1 MAKLSTY
8 KNVIK
13 RYLDLL
19 SQGEK
24 VEFSKSLMQKAHAAD
39 LAELIA
45 NLSDEKQVTVFEN
58 LETERQSE
66 VFSELPEVVQE
77 ELAHEIDAV
86 SLVDLFKTL
95 PLDEAADLLA
105 IVEEEDKEV
114 LLHSLTLS
122 KRSKLERLMLYGQES
137 AGGIMTPIIFI
148 VKKEQTVAGLIEIL
162 RKHKDED
169 QIFLNIFVV
178 DEQQKLIG
186 SIPLQDIVVADPE
199 SQIGSIMQVDPISVS
214 VHDDQEYV
222 AHIVRKYS
230 LLVVPVVDEN
240 GKLVGRVTPD
250 DILEVLQE
258 EAEEDAYKMAG
269 LDAEE
274 VKIDS
279 GLEVARLR
287 LPWLLMCLLGS
298 MVSAGII
305 HSYGNLLSK
314 GVGLI
319 IFLPA
324 ICAMGGNSGLQT
336 STVTIRNLAYGSVFY
351 KNLRKVIRR
360 ELLCGILIGIVC
372 GTTVGCV
379 GGAWLRGGIFGLI
392 IGCAMVLTVLI
403 STCTGLLFPLFFNKI
418 GIDPAVA
425 SGPLITTLNDA
436 TSTFTYLTTAY
447 FLFNLFQL

>member
-1 MAKLSTY
+1 
-8 KNVIK
+8 
-13 RYLDLL
+13 
-19 SQGEK
+19 
-24 VEFSKSLMQKAHAAD
+24 
-39 LAELIA
+39 
-45 NLSDEKQVTVFEN
+45 
-58 LETERQSE
+58 
-66 VFSELPEVVQE
+66 
-77 ELAHEIDAV
+77 
-86 SLVDLFKTL
+86 
-95 PLDEAADLLA
+95 
-105 IVEEEDKEV
+105 
-114 LLHSLTLS
+114 
-122 KRSKLERLMLYGQES
+122 
-137 AGGIMTPIIFI
+137 
-148 VKKEQTVAGLIEIL
+148 
-162 RKHKDED
+162 
-169 QIFLNIFVV
+169 
-178 DEQQKLIG
+178 
-186 SIPLQDIVVADPE
+186 
-199 SQIGSIMQVDPISVS
+199 
-214 VHDDQEYV
+214 
-222 AHIVRKYS
+222 
-230 LLVVPVVDEN
+230 
-240 GKLVGRVTPD
+240 
-250 DILEVLQE
+250 
-258 EAEEDAYKMAG
+258 MAG